1 MEQSATTTVLIDL
14 KKEFE
19 ELPIEVRK
27 QLKAVLHELRDEVEN
42 IERKS
47 VSIYD
52 RSTQSWFA
60 RA

>member
-1 MEQSATTTVLIDL
+1 MELSATTTVLIDL

-19 ELPIEVRK
+19 ELPIEVKK
-27 QLKAVLHELRDEVEN
+27 QLIAVLHELRKGVEN
-42 IERKS
+42 TERKS
-47 VSIYD
+47 VLISD

>member
-1 MEQSATTTVLIDL
+1 MEESATTTVLIEL
-14 KKEFE
+14 KEEFE

-27 QLKAVLHELRDEVEN
+27 QLIAVLHELRKEVEN

-47 VSIYD
+47 VLISD

>member
-1 MEQSATTTVLIDL
+1 MKQSAATMVLIYL
-14 KKEFE
+14 KKEFQK
-19 ELPIEVRK
+19 LQIEVRK
-27 QLKAVLHELRDEVEN
+27 QLIAVLHELRKEVESTG
-42 IERKS
+42 RKS

>member
-1 MEQSATTTVLIDL
+1 MEQSATSTVLIEL
-14 KKEFE
+14 KKEFQQ
-19 ELPIEVRK
+19 LPIEVRK
-27 QLKAVLHELRDEVEN
+27 QLIAVLHELRKEVEN
-42 IERKS
+42 TERKS

>member
-1 MEQSATTTVLIDL
+1 MEESATTTVLIEL

-27 QLKAVLHELRDEVEN
+27 QLIAVIHELRKEVEN
-42 IERKS
+42 TERKS
-47 VSIYD
+47 VSIDD

>member
-19 ELPIEVRK
+19 ELPMEVRK
-27 QLKAVLHELRDEVEN
+27 QLIAVLHELRKEVEKT
-42 IERKS
+42 ERKS
-47 VSIYD
+47 VLISD
-52 RSTQSWFA
+52 RSAQSWFA

>member
-1 MEQSATTTVLIDL
+1 MELTATTTILTDL
-14 KKEFE
+14 KKELE

-27 QLKAVLHELRDEVEN
+27 QLIAVLHELRREVEN
-42 IERKS
+42 TERKS
-47 VSIYD
+47 VSIND

>member
-1 MEQSATTTVLIDL
+1 MEQSATSTVLIEL
-14 KKEFE
+14 KKEFQQ
-19 ELPIEVRK
+19 LPIEVRK
-27 QLKAVLHELRDEVEN
+27 QLIAVIDELRKEVEN
-42 IERKS
+42 TERKS

>member
-14 KKEFE
+14 KKEFQ

-27 QLKAVLHELRDEVEN
+27 QLIAVLHELRKEVEN

-47 VSIYD
+47 VSISD
-52 RSTQSWFA
+52 RSAQSWFA